1 MTGLVRPNWVMFF
14 ILVLCFHEAVIKVW
28 PWGSCFHAAI
38 LPAAVHRK
46 VGAQLGNIYLTTHC
60 AHHLFFLLVQTK
72 CPPADADE
80 ESGRLLLRRCT
91 ILSGAIKS
99 APSFVAVCVCVCVC
113 CSSKQT
119 RTIEGSGWKTTQGRK
134 ADRNPNNEDV

>member
-1 MTGLVRPNWVMFF
+1 M
-14 ILVLCFHEAVIKVW
+14 
-28 PWGSCFHAAI
+28 I

-99 APSFVAVCVCVCVC
+99 APSFVAVCVCVLLI
-113 CSSKQT
+113 KT
-119 RTIEGSGWKTTQGRK
+119 DEDNRGKWMKDYTGKEGRQEST
-134 ADRNPNNEDV
+134 